1 MASAATA
8 AERNLMTK
16 TRVFALATLA
26 VFAFASTA
34 QAATIRYAHQDWH
47 TFKSTGNLGQ
57 HWDPAMVSIS
67 RHVLTERI
75 QGDVAGGI
83 GSTHY
88 QLRGRWDMDFRISA
102 GAGKFVLLLAGR
114 EGTPHNELDFAESK
128 VGDSQRREIIATRHW
143 GVGRSHLKQH
153 RVRANFTRWHHVTV
167 VWKRRKMN
175 VKLDGVRFAHFIR
188 HISKTPMA
196 LKIQTAG
203 ANVGGGGA
211 DATLQVKH
219 LKVR

>member
-1 MASAATA
+1 MFSVAAA
-8 AERNLMTK
+8 VDGKRMSK
-16 TRVFALATLA
+16 TRVFAMALLA
-26 VFAFASTA
+26 VLAFASTA

-75 QGDVAGGI
+75 QGDVAGGV

-88 QLRGRWDMDFRISA
+88 QLRGRWDVDFRISA

-114 EGTPHNELDFAESK
+114 EGTPFNELDFAEGK
-128 VGDSQRREIIATRHW
+128 VGDSTRREIIATRHW
-143 GVGRSHLKQH
+143 GVGRSHLRQH

-167 VWKRRKMN
+167 VWKKRKMN
-175 VKLDGVRFAHFIR
+175 VRLDGVRFAHFIR

-211 DATLQVKH
+211 DAQLEVKH

>member
-1 MASAATA
+1 MFSVSAAVDGK
-8 AERNLMTK
+8 RMSK
-16 TRVFALATLA
+16 TRVFAMALLA

-88 QLRGRWDMDFRISA
+88 QLRGR
-102 GAGKFVLLLAGR
+102 
-114 EGTPHNELDFAESK
+114 EGTPNNELDFAEGK
-128 VGDSQRREIIATRHW
+128 VGDPARREIIATRHW

-153 RVRANFTRWHHVTV
+153 RVRANFT
-167 VWKRRKMN
+167 
-175 VKLDGVRFAHFIR
+175 
-188 HISKTPMA
+188 
-196 LKIQTAG
+196 
-203 ANVGGGGA
+203 
-211 DATLQVKH
+211 
-219 LKVR
+219 

>member
-1 MASAATA
+1 MPSASTA
-8 AERNLMTK
+8 ADADHMRTI
-16 TRVFALATLA
+16 RVFALAVLA
-26 VFAFASTA
+26 VLALASTA
-34 QAATIRYAHQDWH
+34 QAATIRFAHQDWH
-47 TFKSTGNLGQ
+47 LFKSTGSLGQ

-102 GAGKFVLLLAGR
+102 GAGKFVLLLAGH
-114 EGTPHNELDFAESK
+114 EGTPRNELDFAEGK
-128 VGDSQRREIIATRHW
+128 VGDSNRREIIATRHW
-143 GVGRSHLKQH
+143 GRGRSHLKQH
-153 RVRANFTRWHHVTV
+153 RARANFTRWHHITV
-167 VWKRRKMN
+167 VWKRHKMN
-175 VKLDGVRFAHFIR
+175 VRLDGVRFAHFIR

-203 ANVGGGGA
+203 ANVGGAGA
-211 DATLQVKH
+211 DARLQVEH
-219 LKVR
+219 LKIS

>member
-1 MASAATA
+1 MLSASTA
-8 AERNLMTK
+8 ADADQMRMI
-16 TRVFALATLA
+16 RVFALAVLA

-102 GAGKFVLLLAGR
+102 GAGKFVLLLAGH
-114 EGTPHNELDFAESK
+114 EGTPQNELDFAESQ
-128 VGDSQRREIIATRHW
+128 VGDSARREIIATRHW

-153 RVRANFTRWHHVTV
+153 RVGANFTRWHHITV
-167 VWKRRKMN
+167 VWKRHKMN
-175 VKLDGVRFAHFIR
+175 VRLDGVRFAHFTR

-203 ANVGGGGA
+203 ANVGGAGA
-211 DATLQVKH
+211 DARLQVEH